1 MLNYLVVGETTP
13 TSTTLGTMIV
23 VSGAFLILMLLLK
36 KFAWGPITDILKQRE
51 DKIANDLDSAEQS
64 RIAAAKLEQERQQ
77 KLLSSKTEAADI
89 IKNAKESGEQ
99 NRQKLITETT
109 SEVTRLR
116 EKARQDISQEREEAL
131 SSVKSDVADLSLQ
144 IAAKI
149 LNKEL
154 TPDAHEALIDSYI
167 EGLGKA
173 NETR

>member
-1 MLNYLVVGETTP
+1 MLLTTLVVGETAP
-13 TSTTLGTMIV
+13 STTLGTMIV

-36 KFAWGPITDILKQRE
+36 KYAWGAIVDILTQRE
-51 DKIANDLDSAEQS
+51 EKIANDLDSAEQS
-64 RIAAAKLEQERQQ
+64 RVAAKMEKERQQ
-77 KLLSSKTEAADI
+77 QLLSSRSEAAEI

-99 NRQKLITETT
+99 TRQKTLKETT
-109 SEVTRLR
+109 AEVTRLR
-116 EKARQDISQEREEAL
+116 EKARTDISQEREEAL
-131 SSVKSDVADLSLQ
+131 SSVKNEVADLSLQ

-167 EGLGKA
+167 ESLGKA

>member
-1 MLNYLVVGETTP
+1 MLLTTLVVGETAP
-13 TSTTLGTMIV
+13 STTLGTMIV

-36 KFAWGPITDILKQRE
+36 KYAWGAIVDILTQRE
-51 DKIANDLDSAEQS
+51 EKIANDLDSAEQS
-64 RIAAAKLEQERQQ
+64 RVAAAKMEKERQQ
-77 KLLSSKTEAADI
+77 QLLSSRSEAAEI

-99 NRQKLITETT
+99 TRQKTLKETT
-109 SEVTRLR
+109 AEVTRLR
-116 EKARQDISQEREEAL
+116 EKARTDISQEREE
-131 SSVKSDVADLSLQ
+131 ADLSLQ

-167 EGLGKA
+167 ESLGKA